1 MKKLIF
7 GMIICV
13 MMALILPMAVSA
25 VDFDGGNGSPSN
37 PWQIST
43 AEQLNEVRSNLT
55 AHYKLMNDID
65 LSTSTYNSTY
75 DGGNGWMPIGNNST
89 NDDAFRFTGT
99 FDGNGK
105 KIENIYINRNASKF
119 QGLFG
124 YIGSSGVV
132 KNLGIASGSVTV
144 TNENNAGGVA
154 GYNGGTITN
163 CYNTATIAGIDNV
176 GGVVGYNG
184 GSITNSYNSGEIN
197 GGTNVSG
204 VAGGS
209 SGTITNSYND
219 GNVTG
224 IGNNVGGIVGAI
236 WSGSIENCHST
247 ATIAGIDNVGGVV
260 GSNSGNITNSYNSG
274 TVNGSTNVGGVVGAI
289 WSGSIE
295 NCYNSDS
302 GNVNGT
308 ANNIGGVVGNNQG
321 SIINSYNIGTVSGAG
336 NTVGGVVGGNSGNIT
351 NSYNTNNV
359 TSTGN
364 NVGGVVG
371 SIWSGS
377 IEKCYNIGSVI
388 GTGTHSDN
396 VGGVAGSNNGSI
408 GNCYNR
414 GNVDGKTNIGGVV
427 GWSNGTIVNCY
438 NSVGVTGTNAR
449 GGLAGYNGGTITN
462 CYWNNS
468 TITIGMGSGTP
479 IIGGGGM
486 TTENMMKQD
495 IFDND
500 DDVDDWDFDTIW
512 AIDPAKNGGYP
523 YLIQL
528 YTITFDANDG
538 TVTPSSAITDVDG
551 KLANLPADPTRDGYT
566 FDGWYT
572 DATGGTKVTI
582 DTEFTKN
589 TTVYAHWTKKTTP
602 KPDEPI
608 EPDEPE
614 VVPEVIPEPEPEVK
628 PDPDPTPVPKPE
640 TPPITI
646 IVPNNTTTIIIDNGY
661 NRQKSPELYEFFT
674 PSEKKEPVKPVL
686 WENPF
691 GDVNPGDWFYEDVK
705 YVTQKA
711 LFEGTS
717 DTTFSPDDTMTY
729 GMVLTVLGRMAKI
742 DTADYGGD
750 GAKYYEPY
758 VNWARAKDLLGD
770 IADFDPT
777 KDITREDL
785 AVLLYNYAKLMG
797 LNLPEIN
804 DTIIFNDESEISEY
818 AVEAVAAMQKAGII
832 NGRTDGNFDPTSTAT
847 RAEVAAMFHRFC
859 ETIK

>member
-13 MMALILPMAVSA
+13 MMASILSPITALA
-25 VDFDGGNGSPSN
+25 ATDPCECGGGVTLYSGGTGIASN
-37 PWQIST
+37 PYIITT
-43 AEQLNEVRSNLT
+43 AEQLDHVRAHLGACFELANNIYLT
-55 AHYKLMNDID
+55 GEWIPIGD
-65 LSTSTYNSTY
+65 NSTF
-75 DGGNGWMPIGNNST
+75 
-89 NDDAFRFTGT
+89 NDSSRFIGT
-99 FDGNGK
+99 FDGGG
-105 KIENIYINRNASKF
+105 YVINNLYVEVSSNQQYA
-119 QGLFG
+119 GLFG
-124 YIGSSGVV
+124 YINGATIKNVGVNIGVSGVTATASGSFANSWAGGLVGNSGSGSIIENSYATGNVSASSGNFSYAGGLVGSSGSSR
-132 KNLGIASGSVTV
+132 I
-144 TNENNAGGVA
+144 ENSYATGNVDSTSTGGESYAGGLVGYSNIGSTIETSYATGNVSASSASSYSYA
-154 GYNGGTITN
+154 GGLVGFNSTSNGRIAN
-163 CYNTATIAGIDNV
+163 SYATGNV
-176 GGVVGYNG
+176 GSTSTGQESYAGGLVGY
-184 GSITNSYNSGEIN
+184 SG
-197 GGTNVSG
+197 
-204 VAGGS
+204 
-209 SGTITNSYND
+209 
-219 GNVTG
+219 
-224 IGNNVGGIVGAI
+224 
-236 WSGSIENCHST
+236 
-247 ATIAGIDNVGGVV
+247 
-260 GSNSGNITNSYNSG
+260 
-274 TVNGSTNVGGVVGAI
+274 NGSTIETSYATGKVDSTSSYPGGLVGF
-289 WSGSIE
+289 
-295 NCYNSDS
+295 
-302 GNVNGT
+302 
-308 ANNIGGVVGNNQG
+308 NN
-321 SIINSYNIGTVSGAG
+321 
-336 NTVGGVVGGNSGNIT
+336 
-351 NSYNTNNV
+351 
-359 TSTGN
+359 
-364 NVGGVVG
+364 
-371 SIWSGS
+371 
-377 IEKCYNIGSVI
+377 
-388 GTGTHSDN
+388 
-396 VGGVAGSNNGSI
+396 
-408 GNCYNR
+408 
-414 GNVDGKTNIGGVV
+414 
-427 GWSNGTIVNCY
+427 SNGKID
-438 NSVGVTGTNAR
+438 
-449 GGLAGYNGGTITN
+449 N
-462 CYWNNS
+462 CYWDTETSEQANAVGGGAS
-468 TITIGMGSGTP
+468 AT
-479 IIGGGGM
+479 GGGGKD
-486 TTENMMKQD
+486 TAGMKTD
-495 IFDND
+495 IP
-500 DDVDDWDFDTIW
+500 VDPDWDFIDIW

-528 YTITFDANDG
+528 YTITFDANGG

-628 PDPDPTPVPKPE
+628 SDPDPTPVPKPE

-758 VNWARAKDLLGD
+758 VNWARANELLGD
-770 IADFDPT
+770 IADFDPE
-777 KDITREDL
+777 KYITREDL

-797 LNLPEIN
+797 MDLPEIN
-804 DTIIFNDESEISEY
+804 EAITFNDESEISEY
-818 AVEAVAAMQKAGII
+818 AVEAVAVMQRAGVI
-832 NGRTDGNFDPTSTAT
+832 NGYEDGSFMPKGTAT

-859 ETIK
+859 TLK